1 MAYPTVNKDYMQTKY
16 NVTKCADRRKAKAVK
31 YIVIHYT
38 AGTGTAI
45 ENCQYFGRA
54 NRDASADYFIS
65 VDGSIA
71 KFNGNCAGYFTWHV
85 GDGKGKYG
93 ITNANSIGIEVV
105 STGGEFTQAQ
115 KDALRALVMAIMA
128 DYGVKAANVVRHYD
142 ASRKICPKA
151 YCGSAA
157 KDAKWKE
164 LHTYITGGKA
174 ATTATTTT
182 SSATT
187 AKASVSLDILRK
199 GDKGEQVKVAQMLL
213 KFAGCDVGQYGCDG
227 DFGADTES
235 AVKKLQ
241 KAEGLTQDG
250 VIGAKTWAALLGV

>member
-1 MAYPTVNKDYMQTKY
+1 MAYPAVNKDYMQTKY
-16 NVTKCADRRKAKAVK
+16 NVTKCADRRKNKAVK
-31 YIVIHYT
+31 YIVVHYT
-38 AGTGTAI
+38 AGTGSAKN
-45 ENCQYFGRA
+45 NCIYFGGG
-54 NRDASADYFIS
+54 NRNASADYFIDK
-65 VDGSIA
+65 DGAIY

-115 KDALRALVMAIMA
+115 KDALRKLVPAIME
-128 DYGVKAANVVRHYD
+128 DYGVPAKNVVRHYD

-164 LHTYITGGKA
+164 LHAYITGGKA
-174 ATTATTTT
+174 TATTTT
-182 SSATT
+182 SSA
-187 AKASVSLDILRK
+187 KADTCAVSLPILSK
-199 GDKGEQVKVAQMLL
+199 GAKGEQVKVAQMLL
-213 KFAGCDVGQYGCDG
+213 KFAGYDVGQYGCDG
-227 DFGADTES
+227 DFGNDTMN